1 MQISRVL
8 LTAVTCL
15 FVATTEAGTGAAVY
29 IQQLQQSAS
38 DKALW
43 QEHEWLNLG
52 HYRQSRI
59 VTGKY
64 SSAVDDQRFFYAH
77 DGNTEPQNELNA
89 TLAAFFS
96 TQDAGNQHALC
107 RSPARFNWLNRHLLI
122 DTSRLPTP
130 ACSDYAEWRGLIHAE
145 SVTLIFPTY
154 QLNSPSSMFG
164 HTLLR
169 LDPADDANWSDWLS
183 YAVNFGAN
191 INSDDNSLFYAWKG
205 LSGGY
210 PGQFIVAPYFE
221 KIQEYNRIEKRNI
234 WEYRLNLEPA
244 EVELLVTHLWELKD
258 INFDYYFFTENCSY
272 RLLELIEVARPQIE
286 LTDEFVLTAIPADT
300 IRAVENAGLVETA
313 SFRPSQET
321 VTKHMLL
328 ELPEENYTQLE
339 KILGQPLDSE
349 DPAFQVMPEEQQRA
363 LLATAY
369 KLQRLRMNRKQRDP
383 ESARKSHQLL
393 AELSQYPQHTAPEI
407 PAPARPETGHHSK
420 RLTLGVLDRD
430 STGYTELDF
439 RMSYHSL
446 EDNEA
451 GYLRGA
457 QINIFGVAFRR
468 KNDSGTVLLQSATF
482 ADVFSLSPRSR
493 FFDPLSWRIRG
504 GLERVYSDGKDR
516 MTGHITGGGGYAWP
530 FLEDG
535 TVYTLLTGRLEAN
548 STFTHKLEPALGTA
562 AGGLF
567 HSPIGTGRSELSAEK
582 FTGGEYRINL
592 SFTQNLVL
600 SRNNALQLKFKREW
614 HNDKDINEIGLSY
627 NFFF

>member
-1 MQISRVL
+1 MHISRIFLV
-8 LTAVTCL
+8 TVTCL
-15 FVATTEAGTGAAVY
+15 FAAITEAGANTDAY
-29 IQQLQQSAS
+29 IQELQQRAS
-38 DKALW
+38 GKALW
-43 QEHEWLNLG
+43 QEPEWLNLG
-52 HYRQSRI
+52 HYRQTRFI
-59 VTGKY
+59 AGNY
-64 SSAVDDQRFFYAH
+64 SSAVDDKRFFYAPG
-77 DGNTEPQNELNA
+77 GNADPQYELSA
-89 TLAAFFS
+89 TLAAFFN
-96 TQDAGNQHALC
+96 TQEAGNEHALC
-107 RSPARFNWLNRHLLI
+107 RSPARFNWLDRHLQI

-130 ACSDYAEWRGLIHAE
+130 ACSDYTEWRGLIHAE

-191 INSDDNSLFYAWKG
+191 INNDDNSLFYAWKG

-221 KIQEYNRIEKRNI
+221 KIKEYNRIEKRNI

-272 RLLELIEVARPQIE
+272 RLLELIEVARPQVE
-286 LTDEFVLTAIPADT
+286 LTDEFVVTAIPVDT
-300 IRAVENAGLVETA
+300 IRAVEQAGLVATA

-321 VTKHMLL
+321 ITRQMLR
-328 ELPEENYTQLE
+328 ELPEEDYAQIE
-339 KILGQPLDSE
+339 KLLDQPLDIQ
-349 DPAFQVMPEEQQRA
+349 DPAFRSLSDEQQRA
-363 LLATAY
+363 LLAATY
-369 KLQRLRMNRKQRDP
+369 KLLSLRQNRKAHDP
-383 ESARKSHQLL
+383 EAARKRHQLL
-393 AELSQYPQHTAPEI
+393 SMLSQYPQDTAPEI
-407 PAPARPETGHHSK
+407 TVPIRPETGHHSK
-420 RLTLGVLDRD
+420 RLTLGALERD
-430 STGYTELDF
+430 GEGYTELGM

-446 EDNEA
+446 EDREA

-457 QINIFGVAFRR
+457 QINIFGAVLRR
-468 KNDSGTVLLQSATF
+468 KNSSGTVVLQSANF

-516 MTGHITGGGGYAWP
+516 LTGHITGGAGYAWP
-530 FLEDG
+530 VLDDG
-535 TVYTLLTGRLEAN
+535 TAYTLLTGRLEAN

-562 AGGLF
+562 AGAMY
-567 HSPIGTGRSELSAEK
+567 HSAIGTGRTEVNAEK
-582 FTGGEYRINL
+582 FSGGEYRINL
-592 SFTQNLVL
+592 AFTQNLVL
-600 SRNNALQLKFKREW
+600 SRDNALQFRFKREW
-614 HNDKDINEIGLSY
+614 HNDKDFNEIGLSY